1 MSTLYLDQPV
11 PGDLPVG
18 GRGERS
24 VAWWAVVWTIATEGP
39 LFIYFLFSY
48 FYDGLGRFVWP
59 TQEPKLDIAI
69 PNTIILLLSSV
80 VVWWA
85 ERGIRRGNLTR
96 LRVGL
101 ALAWIL
107 GAVFLFLQSVEYR
120 HKLHVLQP
128 SQNAYGSL
136 FFTIT
141 GFHGMHVFAGLLFSI
156 LVQIWA
162 GMGVFT
168 ARRHVAV
175 SNFALYWHFVD
186 VVWLAVFTCLYITP
200 RLW

>member
-1 MSTLYLDQPV
+1 MSTTTVV
-11 PGDLPVG
+11 PADLPVG
-18 GRGERS
+18 GRGDRS

-39 LFIYFLFSY
+39 LFVYFLFSY
-48 FYDGLGRFVWP
+48 FYDGLGKFVWP
-59 TQEPKLDIAI
+59 AHQPALDIAI

-85 ERGIRRGNLTR
+85 ERGIRQGNTMR
-96 LRVGL
+96 LRIGL
-101 ALAWIL
+101 AVAWVM

-120 HKLHVLQP
+120 HKLAIIQP
-128 SQNAYGSL
+128 GTNAYGSL
-136 FFTIT
+136 FYTIT
-141 GFHGMHVFAGLLFSI
+141 AFHGAHVFVGLLFSI

-162 GMGVFT
+162 WMGVYN
-168 ARRHVAV
+168 ARRFTAV

-186 VVWLAVFTCLYITP
+186 AVWIAVFTSLYITP